1 VFPADTPIELPFLRT
16 LAPEPNMTQPP
27 NRRDHANVDE
37 RETLESFLDDY
48 RDIVVRKVAGLSD
61 ADARRR
67 LVSSQTTVGGLVK
80 HLRWAEYGW
89 FDQLLQERVDDN
101 RRTHER
107 SWEFDVLPDER
118 LATLVA
124 EYQQQGE
131 QSRRIAAQYQL
142 DHRVPHRRL
151 GSVSLRWIYVHMIE
165 ETARHTG
172 QIDILRE
179 QLDGATGFD
188 G

>member
-1 VFPADTPIELPFLRT
+1 MTEAPPDRRNRADGS
-16 LAPEPNMTQPP
+16 
-27 NRRDHANVDE
+27 E

-48 RDIVVRKVAGLSD
+48 RDIVVRKVSGLSD

-67 LVSSQTTVGGLVK
+67 LVSSPTTVGGLVK

-89 FDQLLQERVDDN
+89 FDQLLQERISDN
-101 RRTHER
+101 RRTHDR
-107 SWEFDVLPDER
+107 AWEFEFLPEES

-124 EYQQQGE
+124 DYRTQCDE
-131 QSRRIAAQYQL
+131 SRRIAARYPL
-142 DHRVPHRRL
+142 DHAVPHVRL
-151 GSVSLRWIYVHMIE
+151 GQVSLRWMYVHMIE

-172 QIDILRE
+172 QLDILRE
-179 QLDGATGFD
+179 QLDGTTGFA